1 MKLQPSI
8 MSKRGSE
15 AEWIELHQY
24 LSPAVMDP
32 LSRNRTNGR
41 GERTGLFLSW
51 HSAAR
56 FGKSGFPPLH
66 YRDHSLRPI
75 DVFPKALGVNHDL
88 ISPIASQHH
97 FRDDAPLLVLIFHWQ
112 GLWTLPHWVTSA
124 QQLMINERNL
134 NAPEVGHTWRNYQSK
149 YFKWTLFEIKII
161 AALFISLVWL
171 CGILFPLIVRG
182 DYLNVV
188 WGAHLYFSSLFFLV
202 NESVSLYVKSELI
215 LFATYTYL
223 NFHGINPVAS
233 RNSNLEFR
241 THLRDRYMY

>member
-1 MKLQPSI
+1 M
-8 MSKRGSE
+8 
-15 AEWIELHQY
+15 
-24 LSPAVMDP
+24 
-32 LSRNRTNGR
+32 
-41 GERTGLFLSW
+41 F
-51 HSAAR
+51 
-56 FGKSGFPPLH
+56 
-66 YRDHSLRPI
+66 
-75 DVFPKALGVNHDL
+75 

-97 FRDDAPLLVLIFHWQ
+97 FQRWCTFTCIDLPLARTPELFSLSD
-112 GLWTLPHWVTSA
+112 LSSA
-124 QQLMINERNL
+124 VNGRRKSKCCM
-134 NAPEVGHTWRNYQSK
+134 VGHTWRNYQSK

-161 AALFISLVWL
+161 AALFSSLVWL

-188 WGAHLYFSSLFFLV
+188 WGAHLYFSSLFSWV

-241 THLRDRYMY
+241 THLKGQIHVLGYSVMRLLLSSFTSIHLSYSLTASRYHPFPHWSF